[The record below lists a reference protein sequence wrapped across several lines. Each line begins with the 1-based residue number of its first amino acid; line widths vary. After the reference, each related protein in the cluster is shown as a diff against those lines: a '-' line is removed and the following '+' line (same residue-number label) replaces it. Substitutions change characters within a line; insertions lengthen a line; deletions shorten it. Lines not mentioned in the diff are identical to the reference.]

1 MSDAIKQVLATIKPH
16 RLRDV
21 VEALRRIAIHDFVV
35 TEVRDYGRSGPT
47 EIYRGAEYTPEF
59 APMLRLEAV
68 IAGDQLKSAIDAI
81 RSAVDPADD
90 GWIYVV
96 SLAANAFFDIDASSD
111 HHPRQAA

>member
-1 MSDAIKQVLATIKPH
+1 MTDAIKQVLATIKPH

-21 VEALRRIAIHDFVV
+21 VEALRRVGVHDFIV
-35 TEVRDYGRSGPT
+35 TEVHDYGQKGQT
-47 EIYRGAEYTPEF
+47 EFYRGAEYTPEF

-81 RSAVDPADD
+81 RGAVDPADD

-96 SLAANAFFDIDASSD
+96 SLGADAFFDIDASSD